1 MTRPMPFV
9 RATQL
14 NPTTN
19 MLNRSRAAV
28 AVLAA
33 TVSVAFLAG
42 CNTTSA
48 TATPEEKK
56 AAKEEY
62 VVVEPEVG
70 SRIKKR
76 IKKSE
81 LNRHVGTSPTRHST
95 VTAETETHH
104 IPTPTGVIERG
115 GVPGT

>member
-1 MTRPMPFV
+1 MLHLSRTVLIAFV
-9 RATQL
+9 
-14 NPTTN
+14 
-19 MLNRSRAAV
+19 
-28 AVLAA
+28 A
-33 TVSVAFLAG
+33 TVTVAFIAG

-104 IPTPTGVIERG
+104 IPTPTGVVEKG